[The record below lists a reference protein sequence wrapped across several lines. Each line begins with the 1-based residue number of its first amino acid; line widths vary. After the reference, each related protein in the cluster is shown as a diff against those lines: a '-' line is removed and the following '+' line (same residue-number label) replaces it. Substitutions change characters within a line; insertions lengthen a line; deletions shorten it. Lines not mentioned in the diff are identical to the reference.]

1 MYRFDTN
8 GQMTMLG
15 LDTAERGG
23 APPKRR
29 PGKPDSELV
38 SIPYFHLDLL
48 SSPVDLFGQR
58 HWELRSPWRE
68 GKRPQSR
75 GRAPPPD
82 PRLTVWH
89 TGSVPVSKVL
99 FIENSLSGH
108 PAPRL

>member
-8 GQMTMLG
+8 GQMTMLD

-48 SSPVDLFGQR
+48 SSPVDLFAPFSS
-58 HWELRSPWRE
+58 SPLTMVDRVLKC
-68 GKRPQSR
+68 GR
-75 GRAPPPD
+75 G
-82 PRLTVWH
+82 
-89 TGSVPVSKVL
+89 SS
-99 FIENSLSGH
+99 
-108 PAPRL
+108 

>member
-38 SIPYFHLDLL
+38 SIPGTA
-48 SSPVDLFGQR
+48 SSPCRDTYR
-58 HWELRSPWRE
+58 
-68 GKRPQSR
+68 
-75 GRAPPPD
+75 D
-82 PRLTVWH
+82 WH
-89 TGSVPVSKVL
+89 
-99 FIENSLSGH
+99 
-108 PAPRL
+108 

>member
-1 MYRFDTN
+1 MYRFDTT
-8 GQMTMLG
+8 GQMTMLD

-29 PGKPDSELV
+29 SGKPDPELV

-58 HWELRSPWRE
+58 HWA
-68 GKRPQSR
+68 PQYR

-82 PRLTVWH
+82 PRLTVRH
-89 TGSVPVSKVL
+89 TGGVPSPKIL
-99 FIENSLSGH
+99 SIENSLSGH